1 MEGMHPA
8 GGPANPSIPVPT
20 DFSKHLERAVGY
32 AIPFARQFGA
42 KLTLLHVIEPI
53 ATPDFEA
60 SFPLRIENATAKRS
74 YEGVLTKAAEKLG
87 IEPELLE
94 RKLLRFSRPYN
105 EIVNAA
111 RRLKAD
117 LIIIATHGYTGLKHA
132 FLGSTAERVVR
143 HAPCPVLWFGRWYAA
158 RPREPINH

>member
-1 MEGMHPA
+1 MVGVHPA
-8 GGPANPSIPVPT
+8 GGPAITSILVPT
-20 DFSKHLERAVGY
+20 DFSKHSERALAY

-74 YEGVLTKAAEKLG
+74 CEGVLTKTAEKLG
-87 IEPELLE
+87 IEPELLDS
-94 RKLLRFSRPYN
+94 KLVRFGRPYN
-105 EIVNAA
+105 EIANAA
-111 RRLKAD
+111 RTLKAD
-117 LIIIATHGYTGLKHA
+117 LIIIATHGYTGFKHA

-143 HAPCPVLWFGRWYAA
+143 HAPCPVLVVRAQVRGPAA
-158 RPREPINH
+158 